1 MATANL
7 NEAKAVAPDTTRTLL
22 LVVSVILLMIP
33 KEVTGSINWGKFIY
47 PAVVFIAGLP
57 EVITGLVFKRIE
69 EE

>member
-1 MATANL
+1 MTPTGIIRGVDDL
-7 NEAKAVAPDTTRTLL
+7 GR
-22 LVVSVILLMIP
+22 IMIP

-57 EVITGLVFKRIE
+57 EVITGLMFKRIE